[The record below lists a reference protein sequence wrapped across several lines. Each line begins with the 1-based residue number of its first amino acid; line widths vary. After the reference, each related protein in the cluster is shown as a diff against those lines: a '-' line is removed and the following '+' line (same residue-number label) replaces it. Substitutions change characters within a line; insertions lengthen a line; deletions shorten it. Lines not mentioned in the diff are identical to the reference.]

1 MNGQLRPNVLVPI
14 VLVAAAAAAV
24 GFFTLMRGTGPTS
37 VPVDAAPISAPR
49 RAPVTPKPAQRAT
62 PAKPAAPVRPAVR
75 LKPGLPPTLA
85 RALRAR
91 PVAVVSLVTPGV
103 SVDTTAAREAAAGA
117 RAVGA
122 AFSAVDVTDERAAR
136 PYNLMLGVLDAPSVL
151 VFKRPGN
158 LFVRFDGFADLDTV
172 AQAADNAR

>member
-14 VLVAAAAAAV
+14 VLVAAVAGAV
-24 GFFTLMRGTGPTS
+24 GFFTLMRGSGPSS
-37 VPVDAAPISAPR
+37 VAVDAAPIAAPR
-49 RAPVTPKPAQRAT
+49 RAPVTPKPAQSAR
-62 PAKPAAPVRPAVR
+62 PSKPARPARPAVR

-85 RALRAR
+85 RALRTR
-91 PVAVVSLVTPGV
+91 HVAVVSLVTPGA
-103 SVDTTAAREAAAGA
+103 SLDTTASREAAAGA

-122 AFSAVDVTDERAAR
+122 AFATVDVTDERAVR

-151 VFKRPGN
+151 VFERPGN